1 MEKPNLKVYLGARSI
16 VRNPTERSRLSE
28 AIVRD
33 FLASSSTSVEV
44 PFEQAGC
51 SLEWLYKGL
60 WNTCQ
65 KAAYKGIVTASM
77 RDGKLILKRI
87 G

>member
-16 VRNPTERSRLSE
+16 VRNPTERSRLAES
-28 AIVRD
+28 IVQD
-33 FLASSSTSVEV
+33 FLAGTATSVRIPNEEI
-44 PFEQAGC
+44 PH
-51 SLEWLYKGL
+51 SLDWLYKGI

-65 KAAYKGIVTASM
+65 KTAYKNLVKVSK
-77 RDGKLILKRI
+77 RDGKLILRRM